1 MKTKSKRFLN
11 LATLYLALLGTTLL
25 MGRPVN
31 ADNADMDGYG
41 SESKVQREQSPYEKG
56 VRDGHDAGYK
66 QGKQDRQQGS
76 PDASPTPPDKLRVPE
91 PESNPYNKDHDKQN
105 NQRYKNGW
113 DIAYRSSYYTGWYSA
128 EGTGHLESDDYPN
141 EEEGEDISDNS
152 PSQGSTGS
160 TDDGFSNL
168 IDMVVY
174 ITTFLW
180 GLVSNW
186 F

>member
-1 MKTKSKRFLN
+1 
-11 LATLYLALLGTTLL
+11 

-105 NQRYKNGW
+105 NQRYKMAG
-113 DIAYRSSYYTGWYSA
+113 ILRTA
-128 EGTGHLESDDYPN
+128 L
-141 EEEGEDISDNS
+141 
-152 PSQGSTGS
+152 
-160 TDDGFSNL
+160 L
-168 IDMVVY
+168 IILAGILLKGQV
-174 ITTFLW
+174 I
-180 GLVSNW
+180 
-186 F
+186 

>member
-11 LATLYLALLGTTLL
+11 LATLCLALLGTTLL

-31 ADNADMDGYG
+31 ADMDGYG
-41 SESKVQREQSPYEKG
+41 SDSKVQREQSPYDKG
-56 VRDGHDAGYK
+56 VRDGHAAGYK
-66 QGKQDRQQGS
+66 QGKQDKEGS
-76 PDASPTPPDKLRVPE
+76 PDASLTPPDKLRVPE
-91 PESNPYNKDHDKQN
+91 PESNPYDKDHDKQN

-113 DIAYRSSYYTGWYSA
+113 DTAYRSSYYTGWYSA

-152 PSQGSTGS
+152 PSQGST
-160 TDDGFSNL
+160 DDGFSNL
-168 IDMVVY
+168 INMVVD

-180 GLVSNW
+180 DLVSNW